1 LTQLVEVLR
10 HTSGAAT
17 ASERS
22 KLIGASHLTGQNKI
36 ARRIAPR
43 NVLALLLLVLLV
55 LLVLEHAQ
63 VGQTREVH
71 GAVRAG
77 DLLRH
82 AVEGV
87 LLEVGEHELLLGETE
102 LVVVVVVYVVAYVV
116 AYVVVVGWLFGVRE
130 VVVLEG
136 GWRWIAPWV

>member
-1 LTQLVEVLR
+1 MTQLVEVLR

-17 ASERS
+17 ACERS
-22 KLIGASHLTGQNKI
+22 ELVGVRLAVHQRRASHLTGQNKI

-43 NVLALLLLVLLV
+43 NVLALLLV

-63 VGQTREVH
+63 VGQTLEVH
-71 GAVRAG
+71 GAVRAR

-102 LVVVVVVYVVAYVV
+102 LVVVVVVV
-116 AYVVVVGWLFGVRE
+116 YVVVVGGLFGVRE